1 MISIFPDCSEGSI
14 LTVRKE
20 AYYLFGGRH
29 TICSEG
35 GILSVRREAYYLF
48 GGNLSVI
55 IAILLC
61 AFPHNCA
68 IF

>member
-35 GILSVRREAYYLF
+35 GILSVRRESICHHSDFTVRVSAQ
-48 GGNLSVI
+48 
-55 IAILLC
+55 LC
-61 AFPHNCA
+61 DFLIH
-68 IF
+68 F